1 MRADGSCTVEQRVI
15 KVVMNMRVWTLRKDL
30 DNRVVCIAA
39 RHGPASTTL
48 SSQKF
53 ARQSGKATKK
63 AVIFSQILECSKS
76 SEVHSTERNL
86 PLEVKLSC
94 NLVKESLNFSN
105 LVFSNLY
112 FLCLWRFPHF
122 FSDNRRTTWK
132 KYFERNN
139 LGTKR
144 LHRT

>member
-1 MRADGSCTVEQRVI
+1 MRNYPSVKNPLLCASFHPIVPNLDCIFILNFDLFLMKKGAHV
-15 KVVMNMRVWTLRKDL
+15 LRL
-30 DNRVVCIAA
+30 YI
-39 RHGPASTTL
+39 L
-48 SSQKF
+48 SSLKF
-53 ARQSGKATKK
+53 VSPSAQQAIKK

-112 FLCLWRFPHF
+112 FLCLWRFFHF
-122 FSDNRRTTWK
+122 FSDNWRTTWK
-132 KYFERNN
+132 K
-139 LGTKR
+139 L
-144 LHRT
+144 LRT